1 MKLYFNLAKLQEL
14 GQSLS
19 KTYQEAAPYPNI
31 FIDNFM
37 DTEPLDRVI
46 SEFPDPNQKIWK
58 EYENFFEGKLEMQG
72 EAKVGEF
79 TSSLLYQFNSAP
91 FLQFLESLTG
101 IKGLIPDPYFLGGGL
116 HQMKPGGKLGMHADF
131 SKHQTLGLERRINAI
146 LYLNKD
152 WQPEYNGNLELWD
165 SEMKNK
171 VTEIAPL
178 FNRLAIFNVTDF
190 NIHGVPE
197 ILNCPEPMTRKSIA
211 LYYFTTTRPEGELK
225 EGKKSTEFYARPSD
239 VVPEG
244 TIFVRDKYNG
254 EKVHK
259 NFNWFMG
266 QILPPF
272 IANIFSKNK

>member
-1 MKLYFNLAKLQEL
+1 MKLYFNLSKLQEL
-14 GQSLS
+14 AKKLS

-31 FIDNFM
+31 FIDDFM
-37 DTEPLDRVI
+37 DTEPLERVLA
-46 SEFPDPNQKIWK
+46 EFPDPNQKIWK
-58 EYENFFEGKLEMQG
+58 EYENYFEGKLEMQG

-91 FLQFLESLTG
+91 FLQFLETLTG

-131 SKHQTLGLERRINAI
+131 SKHGTLNLERRVNAI

-152 WQPEYNGNLELWD
+152 WKPEYNGNLELWD
-165 SEMKNK
+165 SEMKAK
-171 VTEIAPL
+171 QVEIAPL

-197 ILNCPEPMTRKSIA
+197 ILQCPDDMTRKSIA
-211 LYYFTTTRPEGELK
+211 LYYFTTERPDGEIK
-225 EGKKSTEFYARPSD
+225 AGKLSTEFYARPGD
-239 VVPEG
+239 AVPEG
-244 TIFVRDKYNG
+244 TIYDRHKYTG
-254 EKVHK
+254 EKVRK
-259 NFNWFMG
+259 SFNWYVG

-272 IANIFSKNK
+272 IANLLKRN

>member
-1 MKLYFNLAKLQEL
+1 MKLYLNLSKLQETAKKL
-14 GQSLS
+14 TN
-19 KTYQEAAPYPNI
+19 TYQTAAPYPNI
-31 FIDNFM
+31 YIDNFM
-37 DTEPLDRVI
+37 DPEPLERVLE
-46 SEFPDPNQKIWK
+46 EFPDPEKKIWK
-58 EYENFFEGKLEMQG
+58 EYENYFEGKLEAQG
-72 EAKVGEF
+72 EAKIGEF

-91 FLQFLESLTG
+91 FLQFLETLTG

-131 SKHQTLGLERRINAI
+131 SKHGNLKLERRVNAI

-152 WQPEYNGNLELWD
+152 WKPEYNGNLELWD

-197 ILNCPEPMTRKSIA
+197 ILQCPEGMTRKSIA
-211 LYYFTTTRPEGELK
+211 LYYFTTDRPDGELK
-225 EGKKSTEFYARPSD
+225 AGKGSTEFFARPGD

-244 TIFVRDKYNG
+244 TIYDRTKYTG
-254 EKVHK
+254 EKVK
-259 NFNWFMG
+259 KSFNWYVG

-272 IANIFSKNK
+272 IANLFRKNQ